1 MNLLKS
7 LKNDF
12 IFSFKKDK
20 KLKTEKKD
28 HLKVISKLNDQNS
41 KSLSFDLNNS
51 INSTSTSTSPVIL
64 EDFEKND
71 FSLETIYLD
80 DVPEKQNSSLK
91 TETKKDGD
99 DTENESFQI
108 EIVQDGY
115 KTDIRPDRVIENFD
129 DNILEIFD
137 EDTLEMTFLN
147 LDSDSSADSGSRRL
161 VTNNRKCI
169 ILDIIELYRSFLK

>member
-1 MNLLKS
+1 MLKS

-28 HLKVISKLNDQNS
+28 HLKVISNLNDQNS

-51 INSTSTSTSPVIL
+51 INSTSTSPVIL

-80 DVPEKQNSSLK
+80 DVPEKLDSSLK

-108 EIVQDGY
+108 EIVQDGC
-115 KTDIRPDRVIENFD
+115 KTSKEPDRVIENFD

-147 LDSDSSADSGSRRL
+147 LDSDSSGDCGSRRW

-169 ILDIIELYRSFLK
+169 VLDIIELYTVFLK

>member
-1 MNLLKS
+1 M
-7 LKNDF
+7 
-12 IFSFKKDK
+12 
-20 KLKTEKKD
+20 
-28 HLKVISKLNDQNS
+28 ISNLNDQNS

-51 INSTSTSTSPVIL
+51 INSTSTSPVII

-91 TETKKDGD
+91 TETKKDGE

-108 EIVQDGY
+108 EIAQDGC
-115 KTDIRPDRVIENFD
+115 KTDIKPDKVIENFD

-147 LDSDSSADSGSRRL
+147 LDSDSSADSGSRRW

-169 ILDIIELYRSFLK
+169 ILVIIELNRAFLK

>member
-1 MNLLKS
+1 MLKS

-28 HLKVISKLNDQNS
+28 HLKVISKLDDQNS

-51 INSTSTSTSPVIL
+51 INSTSTSPVII

-108 EIVQDGY
+108 EIVQDGC
-115 KTDIRPDRVIENFD
+115 KTNIEPDRVIENFD

-147 LDSDSSADSGSRRL
+147 LDSDSSADGGSGRW

-169 ILDIIELYRSFLK
+169 ILVLIELYRAF